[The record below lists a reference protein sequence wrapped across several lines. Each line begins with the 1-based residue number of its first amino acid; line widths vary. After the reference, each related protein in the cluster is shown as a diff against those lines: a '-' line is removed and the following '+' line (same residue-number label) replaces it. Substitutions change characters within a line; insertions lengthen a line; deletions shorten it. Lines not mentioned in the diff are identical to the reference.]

1 MTVFSCPF
9 PLAAQFSFLPTHVH
23 GKPVPL
29 SDVFWDT
36 WSLGPAALPS
46 CCVSQACTH
55 AHTHPLLL
63 DAPTPLPCCPP
74 ALGVGLPL
82 FLDGQLP
89 WVSSWAWCCGT
100 QVGRVRGGGTNWRD
114 IRTAGGGQRPPE
126 GEMQSWPLTGAGIWV
141 GDTAGPQQG
150 PQGAQT
156 LREAGALLALLG
168 VRPHAHSPGEMKVHG
183 CVGCVCVIG
192 WALKT
197 LLLPA
202 YDPLTSGLPC
212 KCQKG
217 LGEAP
222 LLTFLE

>member
-1 MTVFSCPF
+1 MEGHPCLAGAWLPYGLGTLFSSEIWLSPVTVFSCPF

-36 WSLGPAALPS
+36 RSLGPAALPS

-55 AHTHPLLL
+55 AHTHTLLL

-114 IRTAGGGQRPPE
+114 IRTAGGASGR
-126 GEMQSWPLTGAGIWV
+126 LK
-141 GDTAGPQQG
+141 
-150 PQGAQT
+150 
-156 LREAGALLALLG
+156 
-168 VRPHAHSPGEMKVHG
+168 VRCSHG
-183 CVGCVCVIG
+183 
-192 WALKT
+192 L
-197 LLLPA
+197 
-202 YDPLTSGLPC
+202 
-212 KCQKG
+212 
-217 LGEAP
+217 
-222 LLTFLE
+222 